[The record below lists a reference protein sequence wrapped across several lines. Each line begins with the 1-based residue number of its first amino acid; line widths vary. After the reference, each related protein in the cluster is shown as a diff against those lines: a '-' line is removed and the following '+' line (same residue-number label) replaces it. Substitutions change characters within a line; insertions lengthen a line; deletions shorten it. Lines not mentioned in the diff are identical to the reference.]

1 LVVFLLHNVLL
12 IVFKII
18 VTIKTI
24 IMKNFFYTMVLL
36 FSTTIIFSQS
46 FSKFENNKEV
56 SSLVINKDLF
66 SDIEIS
72 EKGSNKEEEKIV
84 NFLKKIE
91 FVKIF
96 STSNESLRSEMKSVA
111 RKYKKNKSLEQLMK
125 FSDNGKEASFLMKT
139 NKKEE
144 LEELMIFV
152 EGSGENE
159 SVLILFSLS

>member
-1 LVVFLLHNVLL
+1 
-12 IVFKII
+12 
-18 VTIKTI
+18 
-24 IMKNFFYTMVLL
+24 M
-36 FSTTIIFSQS
+36 
-46 FSKFENNKEV
+46 
-56 SSLVINKDLF
+56 F

>member
-1 LVVFLLHNVLL
+1 
-12 IVFKII
+12 
-18 VTIKTI
+18 
-24 IMKNFFYTMVLL
+24 MKNFFYTMVFL

-46 FSKFENNKEV
+46 FRKFENNKEV
-56 SSLVINKDLF
+56 SSLVINKNLF

-72 EKGSNKEEEKIV
+72 EKGSNTEEEKIV
-84 NFLKKIE
+84 SFLKKIE

-96 STSNESLRSEMKSVA
+96 STSNESLRNEMKSVA
-111 RKYKKNKSLEQLMK
+111 RKYKKNRSLEQLMK
-125 FSDNGKEASFLMKT
+125 FTDNGKEASFLMKT

-152 EGSGENE
+152 EGSGKNE

>member
-1 LVVFLLHNVLL
+1 
-12 IVFKII
+12 
-18 VTIKTI
+18 
-24 IMKNFFYTMVLL
+24 MKNFFYTMVLL

-46 FSKFENNKEV
+46 FSKFENNKDV

-72 EKGSNKEEEKIV
+72 KKGSNKEEEKIV

-125 FSDNGKEASFLMKT
+125 FSDNGEEASFLMKT